1 MVLVV
6 MRVMV
11 LRRVLLLLLLMLRM
25 LTRVRVVMRVLRVR
39 QSFVLHRGLDA
50 QVVVPELGLMGEG
63 EGGI

>member
-6 MRVMV
+6 MRVVV
-11 LRRVLLLLLLMLRM
+11 LRRVLLLLLMLRM

>member
-1 MVLVV
+1 MLLVV
-6 MRVMV
+6 MRVVV
-11 LRRVLLLLLLMLRM
+11 LRRLLLMLRM